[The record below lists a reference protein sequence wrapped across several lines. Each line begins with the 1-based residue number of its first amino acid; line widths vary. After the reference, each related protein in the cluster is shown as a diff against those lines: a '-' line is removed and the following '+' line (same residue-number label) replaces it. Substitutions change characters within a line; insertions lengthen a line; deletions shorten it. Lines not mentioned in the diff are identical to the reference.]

1 MGRISRSVKVFV
13 SFFDKLNLR
22 VKKQTFKHF
31 EQILLTVTLIIF
43 YVTSIKWFFCL
54 EDAIPG
60 CLLFQKNYIFSM
72 PCTLWVFCLLIWRN
86 QLKSTLFWRKIG
98 FLKRERG
105 LYLYARR
112 RKNFLH
118 ALSLCVSVRAFSTL
132 RRYFQIM
139 SFTWVVYWYP
149 CEKKM

>member
-1 MGRISRSVKVFV
+1 MQCKTQYKLNLQIDILDKARGKRQHYAGGLSLLGISFPKTIFQQDMGRISRSVKVFV

-60 CLLFQKNYIFSM
+60 CLLFRKNYIFSM
-72 PCTLWVFCLLIWRN
+72 PCTL
-86 QLKSTLFWRKIG
+86 
-98 FLKRERG
+98 
-105 LYLYARR
+105 
-112 RKNFLH
+112 
-118 ALSLCVSVRAFSTL
+118 
-132 RRYFQIM
+132 
-139 SFTWVVYWYP
+139 
-149 CEKKM
+149 